1 MAGKD
6 DFYKALVDNL
16 NDGVYF
22 VDRDRRITYWNR
34 GAEEISGYSSNNVLG
49 RRCGD
54 GLLMHVGEDG
64 RVLCGDG
71 CPLAATMEDGQA
83 REVTAFL
90 HHGDGH
96 RVPVRI
102 RASPIRAESGEI
114 VGAVEVFD
122 DDRRRRADRERV
134 AELERVALLDPL
146 TRLGNRRYGEMQ
158 LHAGLSELWRFG
170 RSFGALFFDV
180 DRFKPINDQYGHE
193 SGDRVLRMV
202 AHTAHVSIRAFD
214 HLSRWGGDE
223 FLALVVHVDRDPLAR
238 VAEKIR
244 ALVEAS
250 SIEIGGSP
258 VRVTLSIGAV
268 LARADDTA
276 DSLVARADQLMY
288 ESKGAGG
295 NRVTLE

>member
-1 MAGKD
+1 VVGK
-6 DFYKALVDNL
+6 
-16 NDGVYF
+16 
-22 VDRDRRITYWNR
+22 
-34 GAEEISGYSSNNVLG
+34 
-49 RRCGD
+49 RCGD
-54 GLLMHVGEDG
+54 GLLMHVGDDG
-64 RVLCGDG
+64 RLLCGDS
-71 CPLAATMEDGQA
+71 CPLAATMEDGKP
-83 REVTAFL
+83 REVAAFL

-102 RASPIRAESGEI
+102 RASPIRGAAGDI

-122 DDRRRRADRERV
+122 DDRQRAADRERI

-158 LHAGLSELWRFG
+158 LHAKLGELWRFG
-170 RSFGALFFDV
+170 RPFGALFFDV
-180 DRFKPINDQYGHE
+180 DRFKPINDQHGHE
-193 SGDRVLRMV
+193 AGDRILRMV

-223 FLALVVHVDRDPLAR
+223 FLALIVYVDRDPLAR

-250 SIEIGGSP
+250 SLEIGGDP
-258 VRVTLSIGAV
+258 ARVTLSIGGV
-268 LARADDTA
+268 LAQPDDSA
-276 DSLVARADQLMY
+276 DSLVARADRLMY
-288 ESKGAGG
+288 DSKRAGG